1 MKIIVKVLLS
11 LLIALQ
17 SCAQTP
23 EEILNQTKTK
33 FFDSQSLSFNTEAYL
48 QNPATGKI
56 DTARVKFDCVKNK
69 KSITGYDAVV
79 VDQEHFE
86 DFFIDGEYKHVNHFK
101 KTVSLF
107 TDQKPE
113 YKKAVL
119 ESTSSYNRS
128 PMILLRDYEWK
139 FVKDTVINEKNMK
152 DYYRITNDKV
162 VNGNTIYTEQHL
174 FINPQSKLLE
184 RWERRNYFKGS
195 LSQRLV
201 YIFKDYKFN
210 YIDEKLEFNTPS
222 NYISKLFSQKEEVPP
237 LKKGETAPN
246 FELQELSGQF
256 YSLEA
261 FEGEKILLKFSSVG
275 CGNSHEALLYMNE
288 EDYELSDDI
297 KPLYLSIWEKE
308 ADVREYFSV
317 IKASMPVLLNAED
330 IAKEYKVTST
340 PTFILIDEN
349 GLIENVTIGNDKDF
363 LNSLITSDTSN
374 SHD

>member
-1 MKIIVKVLLS
+1 MKITIKFLLGF
-11 LLIALQ
+11 LITLQ
-17 SCAQTP
+17 SWAQTP

-33 FFDSQSLSFNTEAYL
+33 FFDSQSLSFKTEAYL
-48 QNPATGKI
+48 QNPVTGKI
-56 DTARVKFDCVKNK
+56 DTARVKFDFVKNK
-69 KSITGYDAVV
+69 ESITGYDAIVV
-79 VDQEHFE
+79 KQEHFE

-119 ESTSSYNRS
+119 ESSDSYSRS
-128 PMILLRDYEWK
+128 PMILLRDYTWE
-139 FVKDTVINEKNMK
+139 FVKDTIINEKNMK
-152 DYYRITNDKV
+152 DYYRIENDKV
-162 VNGNTIYTEQHL
+162 INGNTIYTEQHL

-195 LSQRLV
+195 LSQRFV
-201 YIFKDYKFN
+201 YTFKDYKFN
-210 YIDEKLEFNTPS
+210 SINKELAFNTPS
-222 NYISKLFSQKEEVPP
+222 SYVSKLFSEKEEVPP

-246 FELQELSGQF
+246 FELKELSGQL
-256 YSLEA
+256 YSSKA

-297 KPLYLSIWEKE
+297 KPLYLSLWDKE
-308 ADVREYFSV
+308 ANVKDYFSK
-317 IKASMPVLLNAED
+317 IDAGMPVLLNAED
-330 IAKEYKVTST
+330 IASEYKVTST

-349 GLIENVTIGNDKDF
+349 GLIENVIIGNDKDF
-363 LNSLITSDTSN
+363 LNSLNQHNVSN
-374 SHD
+374 